1 MIIKDEPMSDDDS
14 DEKLSKLEILS
25 NTFGPQENK
34 VKRKKLS
41 KEEKQKILNIEK
53 VSLHNLHKR
62 NFLDSIRVFIPSD
75 EQAKK

>member
-34 VKRKKLS
+34 AKRKKLS

-62 NFLDSIRVFIPSD
+62 ILLIQSG
-75 EQAKK
+75 